1 MKKPLPPLPIEDELL
16 FLEYEDLLF
25 DMEEHGRELDEL
37 WEAFKAGAVP
47 ADVDL
52 DAPLTIEQALHLP
65 ELGGS
70 YTVNPELR
78 SASET
83 VKAKTLRG
91 AIERGDLRVEWFNS
105 KNMYTTRRWV
115 REWLEAGC
123 LDRKTQRRNSSSGS
137 PARTSRAA
145 SPTMGTGSSTTR
157 TSRSPTASSGA
168 SISEESA
175 RMIVQQLRESS
186 RHTPPGNTRKS

>member
-16 FLEYEDLLF
+16 LMDMDDALF
-25 DMEEHGRELDEL
+25 DMMESGRELDEL
-37 WEAFKAGAVP
+37 WEKFKDGAVQ

-91 AIERGDLRVEWFNS
+91 AIDRGELRIEWFNS

-123 LDRKTQRRNSSSGS
+123 LDRKTQRRNSSSES
-137 PARTSRAA
+137 HARTSRAG
-145 SPTMGTGSSTTR
+145 SHTMGTGSSTTG
-157 TSRSPTASSGA
+157 TNRSPTASSGA

-186 RHTPPGNTRKS
+186 KPIPPGNTRKS